1 MDEDILRTVEK
12 ISGKLSRDCYYDL
25 CCLVKACLLYTSGFI
40 GPFPPPL
47 LIRVIKLSLL
57 SYQVFPVCQY
67 GFSGFAEKSV
77 APSENCADV
86 PPVQKLYMTFFL

>member
-1 MDEDILRTVEK
+1 MPAGGRRALILSVHPHLPIYTA
-12 ISGKLSRDCYYDL
+12 GFGTLQSRL
-25 CCLVKACLLYTSGFI
+25 PGFI